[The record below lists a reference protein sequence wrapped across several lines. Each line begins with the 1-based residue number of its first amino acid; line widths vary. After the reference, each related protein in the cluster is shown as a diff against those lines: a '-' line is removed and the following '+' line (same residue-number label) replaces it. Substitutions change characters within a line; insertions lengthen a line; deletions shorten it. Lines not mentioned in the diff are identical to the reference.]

1 MCFAYIKHT
10 ILLNLRA
17 WVQTF
22 FRSFF
27 EPATL
32 LAIFSSRLTFGM
44 IFDDFDSPMAPFW
57 PRVARQIFP
66 PPALQAL
73 VNGNV
78 SPRKVQ
84 GVPIGPTEPSEGFKC
99 DPNDTK
105 NEIKPNAKQEHLA
118 THN

>member
-1 MCFAYIKHT
+1 MFRLHKTYIFAKLTCLGAY
-10 ILLNLRA
+10 
-17 WVQTF
+17 F

-27 EPATL
+27 ESATL

-44 IFDDFDSPMAPFW
+44 IFDHFDSPMAPFW
-57 PRVARQIFP
+57 PPVARQILV

-78 SPRKVQ
+78 SPRRAQ
-84 GVPIGPTEPSEGFKC
+84 GVPIGLQEPSEAFKC

-105 NEIKPNAKQEHLA
+105 NEIKPNAK
-118 THN
+118 

>member
-1 MCFAYIKHT
+1 MFCLHKTHDFAK
-10 ILLNLRA
+10 LACLGA
-17 WVQTF
+17 AF

-32 LAIFSSRLTFGM
+32 LAIFSSSLTFGM
-44 IFDDFDSPMAPFW
+44 IFDHFDSPMAPFW
-57 PRVARQIFP
+57 PPVARQILA

-78 SPRKVQ
+78 SPRRAQ
-84 GVPIGPTEPSEGFKC
+84 GAPLGLQEPSEAFKC

-105 NEIKPNAKQEHLA
+105 NEIKPNAK
-118 THN
+118 